1 MVKFDSVVAEQLAE
15 AAIFAAYFSGSKA
28 SLSTPH
34 LYISALATWP
44 QNAEPCR
51 GWRSRFPGI
60 PRFSNASRRGTLVMI
75 IALSG
80 EGYAVA
86 FSPDGRR
93 IVSGSSDKSVRVW
106 DSSTG
111 EVQNVLE
118 GHTDLVQSVAF
129 SPDGRCIVSG
139 SSDKSVW
146 VWVSSTGEVQN
157 VLEGHM
163 YSVRSVAFSPDGR
176 YIVSGSKDNSVWVWD
191 LSTGEVQNV
200 LEGHTD
206 SVLSVA
212 FSPDGRR
219 IVSGSEDK
227 SVRVWD
233 SSMGEVQN
241 VFEVHSVGVSDIFF
255 ERLAPPYIREKSAIF
270 AHEHEHTGWLV
281 SPHGGGYLMFVPL
294 DERLPDAANILTIPC
309 SISAHVNFTTST
321 LGLRW
326 LDCYSP

>member
-44 QNAEPCR
+44 RDAEPCR

-60 PRFSNASRRGTLVMI
+60 PRFTNASRRGTLVMT

-80 EGYAVA
+80 KGYAVA

-111 EVQNVLE
+111 QVQNVLE
-118 GHTDLVQSVAF
+118 GHTHSVQ
-129 SPDGRCIVSG
+129 
-139 SSDKSVW
+139 
-146 VWVSSTGEVQN
+146 
-157 VLEGHM
+157 
-163 YSVRSVAFSPDGR
+163 
-176 YIVSGSKDNSVWVWD
+176 
-191 LSTGEVQNV
+191 
-200 LEGHTD
+200 
-206 SVLSVA
+206 SVA

-219 IVSGSEDK
+219 IVSGSLDK

-233 SSMGEVQN
+233 SSTGKVQN
-241 VFEVHSVGVSDIFF
+241 VLESHMDSVDSVAFSPDGRRIVSGSWDKSVRVWDSLMGGVQNMLEVHSVGVSDIFF
-255 ERLAPPYIREKSAIF
+255 ERLTPPYIREKSAIF

-281 SPHGGGYLMFVPL
+281 SPHGVGYLMFVPL

-321 LGLRW
+321 LGPRW